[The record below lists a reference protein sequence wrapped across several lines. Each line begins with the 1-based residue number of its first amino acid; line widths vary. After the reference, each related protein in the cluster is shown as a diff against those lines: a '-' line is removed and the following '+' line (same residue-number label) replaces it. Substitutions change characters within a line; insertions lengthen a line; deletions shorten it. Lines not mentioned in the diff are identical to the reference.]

1 MIRTEGKGPVESAIP
16 KFNKWRFSEERIVN
30 SIKYLDNVTIICK
43 VHENGTLILAI
54 RKLW

>member
-16 KFNKWRFSEERIVN
+16 EFKKWRFSEERIVN
-30 SIKYLDNVTIICK
+30 SIKYRDNVTIIYK
-43 VHENGTLILAI
+43 VHENGTLVLAI